1 MTRDRPARGGN
12 KGAPGR
18 RGHLAMTPSY
28 ALVVGSFS
36 LGALAVAFTF
46 GRMVA
51 SLAMQLC

>member
-18 RGHLAMTPSY
+18 RGHLAMTASY

-51 SLAMQLC
+51 GLAMQLC